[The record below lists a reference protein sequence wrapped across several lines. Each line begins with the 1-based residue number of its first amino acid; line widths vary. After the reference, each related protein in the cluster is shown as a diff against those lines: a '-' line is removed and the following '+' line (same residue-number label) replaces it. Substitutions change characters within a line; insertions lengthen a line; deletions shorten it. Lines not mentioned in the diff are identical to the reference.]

1 MLTSRPASEALTFA
15 MSSISTSPVAST
27 SPSITPPTRRSP
39 SIYSC
44 PIGRS
49 RGPSW
54 TELGWFGVGDD
65 SRGGSSAAG
74 GVGRLAAGLL
84 LKVAHSDVAVQRRAV
99 LDLQPL
105 DLDVSVQLR
114 RLGKGELVTSREL
127 PLDLALDGDIG
138 SFEQGLHDR
147 SVPDLDV
154 AADAKF
160 AFGVAPVD
168 GHAAAVGQLA
178 LEAVIGAERELLGSI
193 TLGVGLAVSLHW
205 RAFHYSLLCFHERA
219 SPSLGISSD
228 IGFSPKA
235 GSQNTSG
242 LDSFVLAILHL
253 LPGNVR

>member
-44 PIGRS
+44 PISRS

-105 DLDVSVQLR
+105 DL
-114 RLGKGELVTSREL
+114 
-127 PLDLALDGDIG
+127 
-138 SFEQGLHDR
+138 
-147 SVPDLDV
+147 
-154 AADAKF
+154 
-160 AFGVAPVD
+160 
-168 GHAAAVGQLA
+168 
-178 LEAVIGAERELLGSI
+178 
-193 TLGVGLAVSLHW
+193 GVGLAFSLDW
-205 RAFHYSLLCFHERA
+205 PPFHYSLLCFHERA

-253 LPGNVR
+253 LPGNVG